1 MKYTLISMISML
13 TFIVLFTIQLQS
25 MKIIMQEASFIQSY
39 YIIHHNHNYENFILT
54 SECCHDEAFSDAESP
69 DDLNFEKR
77 AYHFFRLK
85 KSERC
90 LRIPDSVKQMIL
102 REPYIVCPEDRE
114 FLGL

>member
-25 MKIIMQEASFIQSY
+25 MKI
-39 YIIHHNHNYENFILT
+39 N
-54 SECCHDEAFSDAESP
+54 AESP
-69 DDLNFEKR
+69 EDLNFEKR

>member
-25 MKIIMQEASFIQSY
+25 MKI
-39 YIIHHNHNYENFILT
+39 N
-54 SECCHDEAFSDAESP
+54 AESP
-69 DDLNFEKR
+69 DDLNLEKR

>member
-25 MKIIMQEASFIQSY
+25 MKI
-39 YIIHHNHNYENFILT
+39 N
-54 SECCHDEAFSDAESP
+54 AEGS

>member
-1 MKYTLISMISML
+1 MKYTLVSMISMF

-25 MKIIMQEASFIQSY
+25 IKI
-39 YIIHHNHNYENFILT
+39 NG
-54 SECCHDEAFSDAESP
+54 ESA
-69 DDLNFEKR
+69 DDLNFEKK

-90 LRIPDSVKQMIL
+90 LRIPDSIKQMII